1 MTMPPISFSPPPWLL
16 DEARNRVVLLLNH
29 VLQQEPE
36 AMQRLRR
43 QAGKTIQLR
52 WPHAAL
58 ARVLPGALALHITPA
73 GLLAQARA
81 DAPAD
86 LVLTLDEPSAFT
98 LAGKLASGDKPTV
111 GIEGDVQLAA
121 EVAWLVDNVR
131 WDLEEDLSPPAG
143 RRSSAYAGAGGP
155 PSGGPAAPRAW
166 RLRCKRRAS
175 MHRPCARG
183 WRVPRRPMAAEAR
196 HEAMAAQ
203 LGDRLGRF
211 SLWPRRAGAL
221 WLSAPRCLSAAAS
234 G

>member
-43 QAGKTIQLR
+43 QAGKTIHLR
-52 WPHAAL
+52 WPHAPL

-131 WDLEEDLSPPAG
+131 WDLEEDLS
-143 RRSSAYAGAGGP
+143 
-155 PSGGPAAPRAW
+155 
-166 RLRCKRRAS
+166 RL
-175 MHRPCARG
+175 
-183 WRVPRRPMAAEAR
+183 
-196 HEAMAAQ
+196 
-203 LGDRLGRF
+203 LGDAAAHTLVQVGRQAVA
-211 SLWPRRAGAL
+211 LLRTGLAPAVQAARERAQNLRARRAGAAQTDGGRG
-221 WLSAPRCLSAAAS
+221 AP
-234 G
+234 

>member
-52 WPHAAL
+52 WPHAPL
-58 ARVLPGALALHITPA
+58 ARALPGALALHITPA

-98 LAGKLASGDKPTV
+98 LAGKLANGDKPTV

-131 WDLEEDLSPPAG
+131 WDPEEDLSRLLGDAAAHTLVQVGHQAVALLRTGLAPAVQAA
-143 RRSSAYAGAGGP
+143 RERAQTLRARMAGAAQTDGG
-155 PSGGPAAPRAW
+155 GGAP
-166 RLRCKRRAS
+166 
-175 MHRPCARG
+175 
-183 WRVPRRPMAAEAR
+183 
-196 HEAMAAQ
+196 
-203 LGDRLGRF
+203 
-211 SLWPRRAGAL
+211 
-221 WLSAPRCLSAAAS
+221 
-234 G
+234 

>member
-58 ARVLPGALALHITPA
+58 ARALPGALALHITPA

-86 LVLTLDEPSAFT
+86 LVLTLEEPSAFT

-131 WDLEEDLSPPAG
+131 WDLEEDLSRLLGDAAAHTLVQVGRQVVALLRTGLAPAVQAA
-143 RRSSAYAGAGGP
+143 REHAQTLHARMAGAAQTDGG
-155 PSGGPAAPRAW
+155 GGAP
-166 RLRCKRRAS
+166 
-175 MHRPCARG
+175 
-183 WRVPRRPMAAEAR
+183 
-196 HEAMAAQ
+196 
-203 LGDRLGRF
+203 
-211 SLWPRRAGAL
+211 
-221 WLSAPRCLSAAAS
+221 
-234 G
+234 

>member
-1 MTMPPISFSPPPWLL
+1 MPPISFSPPPWLL

-86 LVLTLDEPSAFT
+86 LVLTLEEPSAFT

-131 WDLEEDLSPPAG
+131 WDLEEDLSRLLGDAAAHTLVQVGRQVVALLRTGLAPAVQAA
-143 RRSSAYAGAGGP
+143 RERAQTLRARMAGAAQTDGG
-155 PSGGPAAPRAW
+155 GGAP
-166 RLRCKRRAS
+166 
-175 MHRPCARG
+175 
-183 WRVPRRPMAAEAR
+183 
-196 HEAMAAQ
+196 
-203 LGDRLGRF
+203 
-211 SLWPRRAGAL
+211 
-221 WLSAPRCLSAAAS
+221 
-234 G
+234 